1 MQLTWTLHLDHES
14 IRFDKVIPRLGNY
27 YALTLAGAE
36 DEKEYTVYVMSDDG
50 KTCLAKSLKENG
62 AYSIAFNGKDLRD
75 QFVGKWRETRMFHVI
90 VHDGTN
96 VCADGFMPILWEAT
110 ATEPS
115 GDVFTLQGPQGEKG
129 DTGATNYDIAVK
141 NGFEGTEQEW
151 LDSLKGKDGEP
162 GKDGNDGS
170 NGKSAYQIAV
180 SNGYVG
186 TEQEWVQSL
195 LGLAA
200 SFSGSISSIRYMY
213 NETTKL
219 WHRVFIATNAIG
231 QMTIALDPEG
241 SELAEDDAILA
252 YLAKD
257 QTFTGTKT
265 FTQPVVLPETVG
277 IPNDNTAATTAFVH
291 SLRRPDLVVHTASN
305 TILLQDN
312 AINYCDLRGLADT
325 RISLEMPD
333 AVNGKSRSF
342 WVVLFLADQE
352 IVVNLVGGNSF
363 LFNSQAGRSLTTG
376 ASNPNIITFTEI
388 PGNKF
393 VVNRDNYSIASSTME
408 STLS

>member
-1 MQLTWTLHLDHES
+1 MQLTWTLHLNHES

-27 YALTLAGAE
+27 YALTLVGAE

-62 AYSIAFNGKDLRD
+62 AYSIAFNGKNLRD

-115 GDVFTLQGPQGEKG
+115 GEVFTLQGPKGEKG
-129 DTGATNYDIAVK
+129 DTGSTNYDLAVK
-141 NGFEGTEQEW
+141 NGFQGTEQEW

-162 GKDGNDGS
+162 GKDGYDGND
-170 NGKSAYQIAV
+170 GKSAYQIAV
-180 SNGYVG
+180 NNGYVG

-257 QTFTGTKT
+257 QTFTGIKT
-265 FTQPVVLPETVG
+265 FTKPVVLPATVG
-277 IPNDNTAATTAFVH
+277 SPNDNTAATTAFVQ
-291 SLRRPDLVVHTASN
+291 SLRRPDLVVHAESN

-312 AINYCDLRGLADT
+312 AINYCDLRSIGDT
-325 RISLEMPD
+325 EISLEMPN
-333 AVNGKSRSF
+333 AVNGKSRNF
-342 WVVLFLADQE
+342 LVVLILADRAVT
-352 IVVNLVGGNSF
+352 INLVGATSF
-363 LFNSQAGRSLTTG
+363 LFNSESGRSLSTG
-376 ASNPNIITFTEI
+376 ASNPNIITFTEVSAD
-388 PGNKF
+388 KF
-393 VVNRDNYSIASSTME
+393 VVNRDNYSITSSTMT
-408 STLS
+408 STVS